1 MSEIEQAV
9 TRIARNRIR
18 NALLELTRDGPR
30 EVRLETVAAQAGL
43 EPAVAAP
50 LLDELESSGPFE
62 VEPAASDH
70 DDLCWRVA

>member
-1 MSEIEQAV
+1 MSEIQQAV
-9 TRIARNRIR
+9 TRIARGRIR

-43 EPAVAAP
+43 EPGVVAP

-62 VEPAASDH
+62 VEAASSNH
-70 DDLCWRVA
+70 DNLCWRVA